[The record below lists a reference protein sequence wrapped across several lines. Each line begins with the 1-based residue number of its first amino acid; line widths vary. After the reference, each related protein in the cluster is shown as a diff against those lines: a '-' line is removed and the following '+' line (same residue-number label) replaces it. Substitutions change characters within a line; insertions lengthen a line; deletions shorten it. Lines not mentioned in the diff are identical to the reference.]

1 VTGYRAGLAVLVSTA
16 AVSPRYPYAVVI
28 RRSRPVRSACA
39 GEFAPGCLH
48 RCAGRVRRAAG
59 TLEDLAGPG
68 EWGRAGPGL
77 GLTGAGAAGTVLQ
90 SRS

>member
-1 VTGYRAGLAVLVSTA
+1 MTGYRAGLAVLVSTA

-59 TLEDLAGPG
+59 MLEDLAGPG